1 MHSTKIQIHL
11 PYRVIV
17 LSLENLGIDSY
28 ANADTNSDCTIS
40 RADIAV
46 ILKNANGKYK
56 VTKDVNGD
64 GKIDLKKYGMTLMK
78 GRQ

>member
-17 LSLENLGIDSY
+17 LSI
-28 ANADTNSDCTIS
+28 DTNSDCTIP